1 MIINTKE
8 KQLPLKKYTFQEVTS
23 IKDNLKK
30 SQIKQDDKNLEEFF
44 TLLFNETNYEKLKN
58 QNIDF

>member
-1 MIINTKE
+1 M
-8 KQLPLKKYTFQEVTS
+8 TS